1 MSLEYEIQLPDD
13 PRDGAPLI
21 VLLHGRGS
29 DRFDL
34 LGLRPGLPSNA
45 IVVTPQAPF
54 QGTQWGYGPGWAW
67 YRFLGEDQP
76 EPETFVESQTLLE
89 EFLDALPD
97 SLPVRPGH
105 LVLGG
110 FSQGGTMSLAHA
122 LRRPGEIPAVINYSG
137 FLANHPSV
145 SATPESVRGTRI
157 FWGHGVHDGMITI
170 GLAER
175 GRARLREA
183 GADLT
188 ALDYPIGH
196 AISQE
201 EIAATRQWIEQGAG
215 DLLSNEG
222 Q

>member
-1 MSLEYEIQLPDD
+1 MSLEYEIRLPEN

-34 LGLRPGLPSNA
+34 LGLQAGLPPNA
-45 IVVTPQAPF
+45 IIVTPQAPF
-54 QGTQWGYGPGWAW
+54 SAAPWGYGPGWAW
-67 YRFLGEDQP
+67 YQFLGEDRP
-76 EPETFVESQTLLE
+76 EPETFVQSQNLLE
-89 EFLDALPD
+89 GFLTELPET
-97 SLPVRPGH
+97 LPVRPGH

-122 LRRPGEIPAVINYSG
+122 LRRPGAIPSVINFSG

-145 SATPESVRGTRI
+145 QATAESVRGTRI
-157 FWGHGVHDGMITI
+157 LWGHGLRDPVIPI
-170 GLAER
+170 GLAEV
-175 GRARLREA
+175 GRARLRDA

-196 AISQE
+196 AISPE
-201 EIAATRQWIEQGAG
+201 ELAATRQWIEEGT
-215 DLLSNEG
+215 SSSVPNEG
-222 Q
+222 